1 MPNFLSANQAMIAND
16 MNIPEQMPLGIQL
29 MDNARFDNFIIGQN
43 ETAVYSIKNT
53 TEQYVYLWGVPGCG
67 KTHLL
72 QALCHSYSKMNLK
85 ISYLPLDNMMLTP
98 SAFEN
103 LETMDLVC
111 LDNVEFAAGN
121 PMWEEALFNLYN
133 RLRDA
138 DTRLVVA
145 AEKSPTGSDFK
156 LADLASRM
164 CWGPVY
170 QLRMLDDEEK
180 KIALQLRAK
189 NRGLDL
195 DDNVVDY
202 LIKRSSRDMQSLFNL
217 LDKLDKA
224 SLVAKRKLTV
234 PFVREL
240 L

>member
-1 MPNFLSANQAMIAND
+1 MVASSVSM
-16 MNIPEQMPLGIQL
+16 PEQMSLSIQL
-29 MDNARFDNFIIGQN
+29 LDNARFDNYVVGHN

-53 TEQYVYLWGVPGCG
+53 MEQYVFLWGSSGCG

-72 QALCHSYSKMNLK
+72 QSLCHAYSQTNLK
-85 ISYLPLDNMMLTP
+85 ISYLPLNNMMLTP
-98 SAFEN
+98 GAFEN
-103 LETMDLVC
+103 LELMDLVC
-111 LDNVEFAAGN
+111 LDNIEFAAGN
-121 PMWEEALFNLYN
+121 PMWEEELFNLYN

-145 AEKSPTGSDFK
+145 AEKSPTGLDFK
-156 LADLASRM
+156 LPDLASRM

-170 QLRMLDDEEK
+170 HLKTLNDEEK
-180 KIALQLRAK
+180 KTALQQRAK
-189 NRGLDL
+189 NRGLEL

-202 LIKRSSRDMQSLFNL
+202 LIKRSSRDMQSLFDL

>member
-1 MPNFLSANQAMIAND
+1 
-16 MNIPEQMPLGIQL
+16 
-29 MDNARFDNFIIGQN
+29 MDNARFDNFVVGHN

-53 TEQYVYLWGVPGCG
+53 MEQYVYLWGSSGCG

-72 QALCHSYSKMNLK
+72 QALCHAYSKRNLK
-85 ISYLPLDNMMLTP
+85 LSYLPLNNMMLTP
-98 SAFEN
+98 DAFEN

-111 LDNVEFAAGN
+111 LDNAEFAAGN

-145 AEKSPTGSDFK
+145 AEKSPTGSEIK

-170 QLRMLDDEEK
+170 HLKTLDDDEK
-180 KIALQLRAK
+180 KLALQQRAK

-195 DDNVVDY
+195 DDNVVEY
-202 LIKRSSRDMQSLFNL
+202 LIKRSSRDMQSLFDL

>member
-1 MPNFLSANQAMIAND
+1 
-16 MNIPEQMPLGIQL
+16 MNVPEQMPLSIQL
-29 MDNARFDNFIIGQN
+29 LDNARFDNYVSGQN

-53 TEQYVYLWGVPGCG
+53 MEQYVFLWGSSGCG

-72 QALCHSYSKMNLK
+72 QALCHSYAKMNLQ
-85 ISYLPLDNMMLTP
+85 ISYLPLNNIMLSP
-98 SAFEN
+98 KAFEN

-111 LDNVEFAAGN
+111 LDNVEFVAGDAI
-121 PMWEEALFNLYN
+121 WEQALFNLYN

-145 AEKSPTGSDFK
+145 AEKSPTGLAFK

-170 QLRMLDDEEK
+170 HLKPLNDDEK
-180 KIALQLRAK
+180 KQALQTRAR
-189 NRGLDL
+189 NRGLDIE
-195 DDNVVDY
+195 DAVVDY
-202 LIKRSSRDMQSLFNL
+202 LIKRASRDMQSLFEL
-217 LDKLDKA
+217 LEKLDNA
-224 SLVAKRKLTV
+224 SLVAKRKITV

>member
-1 MPNFLSANQAMIAND
+1 
-16 MNIPEQMPLGIQL
+16 MNAPQQMPLSIQL
-29 MDNARFDNFIIGQN
+29 MDNARFDNYVIGHN

-53 TEQYVYLWGVPGCG
+53 MEQYVFLWGGSGCG

-72 QALCHSYSKMNLK
+72 QALCYAYSKTNMK
-85 ISYLPLDNMMLTP
+85 VVYLPLNNMMLSP
-98 SAFEN
+98 DVFEN
-103 LETMDLVC
+103 LESMDLVC
-111 LDNVEFAAGN
+111 LDNIEFAASN
-121 PMWEEALFNLYN
+121 PMWEEAVFNLYN

-145 AEKSPTGSDFK
+145 AEKSPTGLDFK
-156 LADLASRM
+156 LADLSSRM

-170 QLRMLDDEEK
+170 HLKTLDDDEK
-180 KIALQLRAK
+180 KIALQQRAK
-189 NRGLDL
+189 NRGLEL
-195 DDNVVDY
+195 DDKVVDY
-202 LIKRSSRDMQSLFNL
+202 LLNRAARDMQSLFEL
-217 LDKLDKA
+217 LDKLDNA

>member
-1 MPNFLSANQAMIAND
+1 
-16 MNIPEQMPLGIQL
+16 MNMPEQIPLGIQL
-29 MDNARFDNFIIGQN
+29 MDNARFDNFVIGQN

-53 TEQYVYLWGVPGCG
+53 MEQYVYIWGGVGSG

-72 QALCHSYSKMNLK
+72 QALCHAYSKTDLK
-85 ISYLPLDNMMLTP
+85 LSYLPLDNMMLTP
-98 SAFEN
+98 QAFED
-103 LETMDLVC
+103 LELLDLVC

-121 PMWEEALFNLYN
+121 PLWEEALFNLYN

-138 DTRLVVA
+138 DTRLVIA
-145 AEKSPTGSDFK
+145 SEKSPTGSNFK
-156 LADLASRM
+156 LADLSSRM

-170 QLRMLDDEEK
+170 HLKTLDDNDK
-180 KIALQLRAK
+180 KTALQQRAK
-189 NRGLDL
+189 NRGLEL
-195 DDNVVDY
+195 DNSVAEF
-202 LIKRSSRDMQSLFNL
+202 LIKRSARDMQSLFVL
-217 LDKLDKA
+217 LDKLDNA

>member
-1 MPNFLSANQAMIAND
+1 
-16 MNIPEQMPLGIQL
+16 
-29 MDNARFDNFIIGQN
+29 
-43 ETAVYSIKNT
+43 
-53 TEQYVYLWGVPGCG
+53 
-67 KTHLL
+67 
-72 QALCHSYSKMNLK
+72 
-85 ISYLPLDNMMLTP
+85 MLFR
-98 SAFEN
+98 S
-103 LETMDLVC
+103 
-111 LDNVEFAAGN
+111 
-121 PMWEEALFNLYN
+121 NLYN

-180 KIALQLRAK
+180 KTALQLRAK

>member
-1 MPNFLSANQAMIAND
+1 MSPL
-16 MNIPEQMPLGIQL
+16 EQIPLGIQL
-29 MDNARFDNFIIGQN
+29 QDNARFDNFVVGHN

-53 TEQYVYLWGVPGCG
+53 MEQYVYLWGSSGCG

-72 QALCHSYSKMNLK
+72 QALCHAYSKTDLK
-85 ISYLPLDNMMLTP
+85 ISYLPLNNLMLTP
-98 SAFEN
+98 DAFEN
-103 LETMDLVC
+103 LESMDLVC
-111 LDNVEFAAGN
+111 LDNIEFAAGN
-121 PMWEEALFNLYN
+121 PVWEEALFNLYN

-145 AEKSPTGSDFK
+145 AEKSPTGLEFK

-170 QLRMLDDEEK
+170 HLKTLDDNEK
-180 KIALQLRAK
+180 KFALQQRAK
-189 NRGLDL
+189 NRGMEL
-195 DDNVVDY
+195 DDNVADF
-202 LIKRSSRDMQSLFNL
+202 LIKRSSRDMQSLFDL
-217 LDKLDKA
+217 LDKLDNA

>member
-1 MPNFLSANQAMIAND
+1 
-16 MNIPEQMPLGIQL
+16 MNAPQQMPLSIQL
-29 MDNARFDNFIIGQN
+29 MDNARFDNYVTGQN

-53 TEQYVYLWGVPGCG
+53 MEQYVFLWGGSGCG

-72 QALCHSYSKMNLK
+72 QALCYAYSKTNMK
-85 ISYLPLDNMMLTP
+85 TVYLPLDNMALSP
-98 SAFEN
+98 DAFEN
-103 LETMDLVC
+103 LESMDLVC
-111 LDNVEFAAGN
+111 LDNIEFTAGN
-121 PMWEEALFNLYN
+121 PIWEEALFNLYN

-145 AEKSPTGSDFK
+145 AEKSPTGLDFK

-170 QLRMLDDEEK
+170 HLKALKDDEK
-180 KIALQLRAK
+180 KIALQHRAK
-189 NRGLDL
+189 NRGLVL

-202 LIKRSSRDMQSLFNL
+202 LLNRASRDMQSLFEL
-217 LDKLDKA
+217 LDKLDNA

>member
-1 MPNFLSANQAMIAND
+1 
-16 MNIPEQMPLGIQL
+16 MNAPQQMPLSIQL
-29 MDNARFDNFIIGQN
+29 MDNARFDNYVVGQN

-53 TEQYVYLWGVPGCG
+53 MEQYVFLWGGSGCG

-72 QALCHSYSKMNLK
+72 QSLCYAYSKTNMK
-85 ISYLPLDNMMLTP
+85 ITYLPLNNMMLSP
-98 SAFEN
+98 DAFEN
-103 LETMDLVC
+103 LESMDLVC
-111 LDNVEFAAGN
+111 LDNIEFAAGN
-121 PMWEEALFNLYN
+121 PIWEEALFNLYN

-145 AEKSPTGSDFK
+145 ADKSPTGLGFK
-156 LADLASRM
+156 LPDLASRM
-164 CWGPVY
+164 FWGPVY
-170 QLRMLDDEEK
+170 HLKTLNDDEK
-180 KIALQLRAK
+180 KVALQQRAK
-189 NRGLDL
+189 NRGLEL

-202 LIKRSSRDMQSLFNL
+202 LLTRASRDMQSLFEL
-217 LDKLDKA
+217 LDKLDNA

>member
-1 MPNFLSANQAMIAND
+1 MVANRMS
-16 MNIPEQMPLGIQL
+16 MPEQMSLSIQL
-29 MDNARFDNFIIGQN
+29 MDNARFDNYVVGDN
-43 ETAVYSIKNT
+43 DTAVYSIKNT
-53 TEQYVYLWGVPGCG
+53 TEQYVYLWGGSGCG

-72 QALCHSYSKMNLK
+72 QSLCHAYSQTHLK
-85 ISYLPLDNMMLTP
+85 ISYLPLNNIMLTP

-103 LETMDLVC
+103 LESMDLVC
-111 LDNVEFAAGN
+111 LDNIEFAAGN
-121 PMWEEALFNLYN
+121 PIWEEALFNLYN

-145 AEKSPTGSDFK
+145 AEKSPTGLDFK

-170 QLRMLDDEEK
+170 HLKTLDDDEK
-180 KIALQLRAK
+180 KMAVQQRAK

-202 LIKRSSRDMQSLFNL
+202 LLKRSARDMQSLFEL

-224 SLVAKRKLTV
+224 SLAAKRKLTV